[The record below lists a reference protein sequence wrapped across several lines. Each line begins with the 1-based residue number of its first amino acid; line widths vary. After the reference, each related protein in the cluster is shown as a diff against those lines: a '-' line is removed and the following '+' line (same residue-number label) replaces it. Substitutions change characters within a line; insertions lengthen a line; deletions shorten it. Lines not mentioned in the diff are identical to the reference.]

1 MAAIEVLTVEQAT
14 ALKSKGLSTG
24 SIGPLAALDANPN
37 ASRTVQYPKQLG
49 ANNFLHYVSF
59 TVKDIIPQ
67 KLDKLLT
74 EVNTA
79 LSSANTA
86 STRLQENPNL
96 EIDATKEGPF
106 SSLKSFLKSASEA
119 MDIQSNRTQVK
130 AYINLYMP
138 DSLKDNYNPDY
149 GSISIR
155 DELGPILGGIRS
167 AASIAGNAASS
178 SGTVL
183 DSISNDPA
191 AIKFS
196 VDKIVGKL
204 GGTGGIGEALLQT
217 QGYTSNPQ
225 LQMIYR
231 GSQFRTF
238 SLEFLFT
245 PASGSEAETVRE
257 IIYLFKFFAAPTVG
271 IGVATAK
278 EAMFLTPPALFQVK
292 FMKNSVENINLPK
305 YTDCVLDDISVDYA
319 PNGFAAHGPDADGRG
334 DGAPIQTHLTLTFQE
349 VEILDRKRLR
359 DGFAGAE
366 AGLR

>member
-1 MAAIEVLTVEQAT
+1 MAAIEVLTDPVLTVEQAT
-14 ALKSKGLSTG
+14 ALRLKGLSAG
-24 SIGPLAALDANPN
+24 SIGPLAALDEDPN
-37 ASRTVQYPKQLG
+37 KLEKLEYPLKLG
-49 ANNFLHYVSF
+49 APNYPHYVAF
-59 TVKDIIPQ
+59 TIKDIIPQ

-74 EVNTA
+74 EVKTA
-79 LSSANTA
+79 LSSANSA
-86 STRLQENPNL
+86 STLLQENPNL
-96 EIDATKEGPF
+96 EINATEEKSF

-130 AYINLYMP
+130 AIINLYMP

-178 SGTVL
+178 PGTVL

-196 VDKIVGKL
+196 VDKIVGLL
-204 GGTGGIGEALLQT
+204 GGGGGLGEALLQT

-238 SLEFLFT
+238 SLDFLFT
-245 PASGSEAETVRE
+245 PVSGPEAEVVRK

-271 IGVATAK
+271 VGVATAK
-278 EAMFLTPPALFQVK
+278 ESMFLTPPALFQVK
-292 FMKNSVENINLPK
+292 FMKNGVENINLPK

-319 PNGFAAHGPDADGRG
+319 PNGFAAHT

-359 DGFAGAE
+359 DGFQGGE

>member
-1 MAAIEVLTVEQAT
+1 L
-14 ALKSKGLSTG
+14 
-24 SIGPLAALDANPN
+24 
-37 ASRTVQYPKQLG
+37 QYPLKLG
-49 ANNFLHYVSF
+49 GNTYPHYVAF

-67 KLDKLLT
+67 KLDKLQT
-74 EVNTA
+74 EVKNA

-86 STRLQENPNL
+86 STQLQENPNL
-96 EIDATKEGPF
+96 EIDATKDGPF

-238 SLEFLFT
+238 SLDFLFT
-245 PASGSEAETVRE
+245 PVSGPEAEVVRK

-271 IGVATAK
+271 VGVATAK

-292 FMKNSVENINLPK
+292 FVKNGVENINLPK

-334 DGAPIQTHLTLTFQE
+334 DGAPVQTHLTLTFQE

-359 DGFAGAE
+359 DGFQGGE